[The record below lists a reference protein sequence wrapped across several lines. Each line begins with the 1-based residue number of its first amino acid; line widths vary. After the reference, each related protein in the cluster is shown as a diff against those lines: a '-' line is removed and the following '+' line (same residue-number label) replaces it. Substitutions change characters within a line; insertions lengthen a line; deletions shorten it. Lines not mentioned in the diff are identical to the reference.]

1 MCIRDRSAGELN
13 LPIVLRASIGSK
25 YGAQHSQDW
34 TSLLTHIPGLSIV
47 YPATPY
53 DAKGLMASSLCS
65 NDPTIFF
72 ESQRLYD
79 KVEIFTENGVP
90 KNYYTVPFGKA
101 VKRRSGKDITI
112 LTIGASLYAALDASI
127 ELINHNIDAEIID
140 ARSLVPFDYEML
152 LNSVKLTGRLL
163 IVSEAVERG
172 SFANTIAT
180 NVSKVAFK
188 NLKASPMIIGAPNWI
203 APGADMEK
211 TYSPQSED
219 ILDLVFRDFF
229 PEKRVNKRGLRK
241 DWDFLDLAKKGL

>member
-1 MCIRDRSAGELN
+1 M
-13 LPIVLRASIGSK
+13 
-25 YGAQHSQDW
+25 
-34 TSLLTHIPGLSIV
+34 
-47 YPATPY
+47 
-53 DAKGLMASSLCS
+53 
-65 NDPTIFF
+65 
-72 ESQRLYD
+72 
-79 KVEIFTENGVP
+79 
-90 KNYYTVPFGKA
+90 
-101 VKRRSGKDITI
+101 
-112 LTIGASLYAALDASI
+112 
-127 ELINHNIDAEIID
+127 ELINYNIDAEIID

-180 NVSKVAFK
+180 NFSNFAFK
-188 NLKASPMIIGAPNWI
+188 NLRASPMIIGSPNWI

-229 PEKRVNKRGLRK
+229 PEKRINKRGLRK